1 MQARKDVAVNRLTNK
16 RNNGMLPPREARWLL
31 LAALVINLA
40 VYWGATWLTV
50 GRRHISMALPLDARL
65 PMVTPFILIYVLA
78 YLQWVVSYWLVAL
91 DEPGLYRRVLVGDI
105 IAKLATL
112 AIFLLI
118 PTTMQRPAAT
128 GGGLFNWLTQ
138 RIHDLDAP
146 TRLFPSIHCL
156 ESWMACRAGF
166 WMKRLP
172 RWYRWGGLVMTLLV
186 FASTLLVK
194 QHVLVDI
201 PGGILTA
208 ELGLG
213 LSGRWLR
220 KKEERKGNVCV

>member
-1 MQARKDVAVNRLTNK
+1 
-16 RNNGMLPPREARWLL
+16 
-31 LAALVINLA
+31 
-40 VYWGATWLTV
+40 
-50 GRRHISMALPLDARL
+50 
-65 PMVTPFILIYVLA
+65 
-78 YLQWVVSYWLVAL
+78 
-91 DEPGLYRRVLVGDI
+91 
-105 IAKLATL
+105 
-112 AIFLLI
+112 
-118 PTTMQRPAAT
+118 
-128 GGGLFNWLTQ
+128 
-138 RIHDLDAP
+138 
-146 TRLFPSIHCL
+146 
-156 ESWMACRAGF
+156 MACRAGF